1 MKRENFEDYILY
13 YTDTVN
19 STNSWLQ
26 SQNFDSDRLK
36 VVLVADYQT
45 SGKGVGNHTWHSE
58 KGKNLLFS
66 IGINAEMILPAEQF
80 LLTQIIALAIVE
92 VLEKLINLPGIS
104 IKWPNDLYFNDKKM
118 GGILI
123 SNTIRASK
131 LDQSIIGVGLNINQ
145 MSFPDWIPRPVSLQ
159 QITGHE
165 FNSIDILKSILHN
178 FAKRFEQTNDSRGRD
193 LLKQDYHNKLYR
205 LGSWNNY
212 EIDGKIYELKIEGVG
227 DYGLL
232 MLTNRHG
239 ETISCDFK
247 SIRFVQ

>member
-1 MKRENFEDYILY
+1 MKQENFEDYTLY
-13 YTDTVN
+13 FIDSIS
-19 STNSWLQ
+19 STNSWMQ
-26 SQNFDSDRLK
+26 SQNIDSDGLK
-36 VVLVADYQT
+36 VVLSADYQT
-45 SGKGVGNHTWHSE
+45 SGKGMGDHVWYSE

-66 IGINAEMILPAEQF
+66 IGINAVEIPAAEQF
-80 LLTQIIALAIVE
+80 LLTQIIALSIVDE
-92 VLEKLINLPGIS
+92 LEKIINGPGIS
-104 IKWPNDLYFNDKKM
+104 IKWPNDIYFNDRKM

-123 SNTIRASK
+123 SNTIRAAK

-159 QITGHE
+159 QITGREYDHIE
-165 FNSIDILKSILHN
+165 ILKSILHN

-193 LLKQDYHNKLYR
+193 LLKQDYHNKLYC

-227 DYGLL
+227 EYGLL